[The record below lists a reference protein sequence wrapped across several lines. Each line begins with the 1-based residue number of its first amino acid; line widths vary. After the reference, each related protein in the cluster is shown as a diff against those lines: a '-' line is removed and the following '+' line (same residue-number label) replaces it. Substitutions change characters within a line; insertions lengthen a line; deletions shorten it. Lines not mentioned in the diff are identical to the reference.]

1 MGEQTRGS
9 TYNSEPEGK
18 IPKKLYE
25 LLATSDR
32 KPTAAVCI
40 AINVGGCAKKKLKTA
55 TVQALQW
62 TVSTCKTLEFHTI
75 TC

>member
-40 AINVGGCAKKKLKTA
+40 AINVGGCAKKN
-55 TVQALQW
+55 
-62 TVSTCKTLEFHTI
+62 
-75 TC
+75 